1 MRFTVSFI
9 GLLVLPF
16 VVGCEG
22 NSPRRSPFAATSVP
36 TSAKPVEY
44 APASKNVQPGNQTA
58 NNGPAPTVHVER
70 EGNPGVPDPVN
81 PPAGNPVVNAPIKI
95 DRKKLQDRINE
106 LRSSSAI
113 FLRSEVGDLVGTG
126 IQENNNFVFRTAEG
140 LNKLKIIQLMDA
152 WRATKGK
159 PPQTPKELLRM
170 LENDGNNVDLG
181 ALGRDEFYIYDPELA
196 AKESSKE
203 NIDYLQQY
211 P

>member
-1 MRFTVSFI
+1 MRITLSI
-9 GLLVLPF
+9 IALLVLPF

-22 NSPRRSPFAATSVP
+22 NSQRRSPFAATSVP
-36 TSAKPVEY
+36 TSAKVLEY
-44 APASKNVQPGNQTA
+44 PNPTNNAAAGNR
-58 NNGPAPTVHVER
+58 PSPKVHVEQA
-70 EGNPGVPDPVN
+70 GNPGVPDPVN
-81 PPAGNPVVNAPIKI
+81 APAGNPALKAPLKI
-95 DRKKLQDRINE
+95 DRNKIQDRINE
-106 LRSSSAI
+106 LHSSSAI
-113 FLRSEVGDLVGTG
+113 FLRSEVGALIGTG
-126 IQENNNFVFRTAEG
+126 IQENDNFVFRTAEG

-170 LENDGNNVDLG
+170 LENDGNNVDIG